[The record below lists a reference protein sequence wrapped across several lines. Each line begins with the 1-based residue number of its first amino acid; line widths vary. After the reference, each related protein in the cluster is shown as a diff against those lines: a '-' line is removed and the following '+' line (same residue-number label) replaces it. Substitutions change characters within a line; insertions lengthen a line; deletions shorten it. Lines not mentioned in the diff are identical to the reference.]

1 MRSEAAGSHELSD
14 RGKKIEMSAGE
25 IFVDAALL
33 GPLLGLEPAEIP
45 SLLRNRTITSF
56 CERGT
61 DADEGRYR
69 LTFFHG
75 NRRVR
80 LIVDA
85 AGLILRRSTINF
97 GEHALPRQTRCTL

>member
-1 MRSEAAGSHELSD
+1 MLDHR
-14 RGKKIEMSAGE
+14 KQIEMSAGD

-33 GPLLGLEPAEIP
+33 GPLLGLEPTEVPA
-45 SLLRNRTITSF
+45 LLRNRTITSF

-97 GEHALPRQTRCTL
+97 GEHELPRHLRCVGT